1 MNVLVVDDDA
11 TIGRVLTVALAAE
24 DEVDDVRVV
33 TSGAAALT
41 GCSGFQPDLIILDY
55 WMPGMDGS
63 EAAPRIREM
72 YPNARIV
79 AFSAALDEKP
89 QWADDF
95 YPKGD
100 LPDLHVLVHL
110 DD

>member
-11 TIGRVLTVALAAE
+11 AIGRVLTLALQAE
-24 DEVDDVRVV
+24 DDVDVRVV
-33 TSGAAALT
+33 HSGEAALT
-41 GCSGFQPDLIILDY
+41 GCPGFRPDLIILDY
-55 WMPGMDGS
+55 WLPGMDGS
-63 EAAPRIREM
+63 QTAPRIREM
-72 YPNARIV
+72 YPDARIV
-79 AFSAALDEKP
+79 AFSAALDGKP
-89 QWADDF
+89 GWADDF